1 MPAALGLVISRAVLP
16 LPEHWR
22 RHRRVALPERRRAP
36 GAAQA
41 LAAGLVLQPEPGP
54 GLEQAEVTG
63 LIPGLEL
70 AAGLVLR
77 LEPVLGLELREVRV
91 LLPGL
96 RQVPERL
103 ALPEPVRA
111 LPPGPEPPGPGH
123 WRGGFPFLR
132 YPIWRR
138 PVP

>member
-1 MPAALGLVISRAVLP
+1 MPAALGLVISRAGLP
-16 LPEHWR
+16 LPGHWWR
-22 RHRRVALPERRRAP
+22 YRRVAFPERRRAL

-41 LAAGLVLQPEPGP
+41 LAAVTVL
-54 GLEQAEVTG
+54 L
-63 LIPGLEL
+63 PGLEL

-96 RQVPERL
+96 GQARERL